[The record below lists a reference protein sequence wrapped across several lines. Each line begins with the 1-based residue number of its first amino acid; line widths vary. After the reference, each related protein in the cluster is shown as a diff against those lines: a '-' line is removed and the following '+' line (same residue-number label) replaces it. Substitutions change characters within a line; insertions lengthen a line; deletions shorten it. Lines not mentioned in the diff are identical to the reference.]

1 MPVCVSRRCPRGAAV
16 AWSGAGAERHRA
28 RRTGALAAERRRD
41 AQPARV
47 WAASGRDHLLRG
59 RGPDVWGTER
69 ERADVGGERRRAG
82 AGALLGERDPTGP
95 DAGDGGAQSDGR
107 GRRAL
112 RRGPT
117 AARRQ
122 GTEERR
128 PTGGL
133 RGEQSF
139 DLPIV
144 I

>member
-1 MPVCVSRRCPRGAAV
+1 M
-16 AWSGAGAERHRA
+16 
-28 RRTGALAAERRRD
+28 
-41 AQPARV
+41 
-47 WAASGRDHLLRG
+47 
-59 RGPDVWGTER
+59 WGTER

-133 RGEQSF
+133 RGDSRLICQLLFSTLQLLF
-139 DLPIV
+139 RIC